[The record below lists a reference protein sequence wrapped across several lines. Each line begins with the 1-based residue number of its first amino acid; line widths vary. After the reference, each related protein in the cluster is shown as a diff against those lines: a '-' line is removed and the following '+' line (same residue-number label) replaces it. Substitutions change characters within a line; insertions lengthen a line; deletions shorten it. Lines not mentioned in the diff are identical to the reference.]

1 MWFWRWAEGRAC
13 GRSPNGKK
21 PPWLVMHNDDRH
33 RSDVRIGIDRMAALV
48 MA

>member
-1 MWFWRWAEGRAC
+1 
-13 GRSPNGKK
+13 
-21 PPWLVMHNDDRH
+21 MHNDDRH